1 MFAPHRLAAALAALS
16 VLLAGATPLRAQSAA
31 PRLNKSQRTLLE
43 AVVAAVD
50 RAAAGAPETPLVEA
64 SWLSHVLRASDGSHY
79 VALSAEVPATPAPKE
94 PATLYVRL
102 ALRRVG
108 SETLLAPPRSAVMDW
123 LQGLR
128 GDPLPMRAMK
138 SMSVPQGEIP
148 VGGAAMLAGS
158 QAMVAA
164 NDASNAL
171 RLQDM
176 ERERARREREAREK
190 QRRAELESRA
200 TAPVSQVHAFED
212 FDVKSALGPGPG
224 AGGLRIERGITAGP
238 GDYDV
243 YIGWAEPANTK
254 TPVVRVVTHHL
265 SLPAAHRTDF
275 ALSDVVLADAVRTLE
290 SPYPVDQQGAHPYA
304 IGALETTPA
313 RDARFRVD
321 EPLSVV
327 VQVINPAGGPT
338 GKPEVDVA
346 FRVSRDV
353 AGRPQL
359 VGSLPVQHYNAGTL
373 PLDFDVASGH
383 PLFAA
388 LQMPLTTFARGH
400 YTLEVVATD
409 RAAGRQTTR
418 TTAFDVTGTPASLL
432 REAPTPG
439 QAFRRDSVLAPATLA
454 ALARALT
461 PPTPSEPLVRA
472 LAALETGRFADL
484 VRVDTTVAAERP
496 VAQALLGI
504 GLYGLGDS
512 ARSIA
517 AQLTQAAS
525 LGAPSAPVLLMLGA
539 TYALGGDDRAA
550 VTAWNQAREG
560 GIDDGVVATL
570 LIDAYMRQGDVTRA
584 AAMATAALDSQPG
597 NAAARRA
604 LAATYIATRRP
615 ADALRLLDAAPADA
629 ADPEH
634 EFLVMHALFA
644 GVVAGDAAMT
654 APAARERLAAVGAR
668 YVQAAGRHAELV
680 REWLAVTGSGR

>member
-1 MFAPHRLAAALAALS
+1 MFVLHRLAAALAALS
-16 VLLAGATPLRAQSAA
+16 VLLAGATPLQAQSAA
-31 PRLNKSQRTLLE
+31 PRLNKAQRTLLE

-50 RAAAGAPETPLVEA
+50 RVAAGAPGTPRVEA
-64 SWLSHVLRASDGSHY
+64 TWLSHVLRASDGSHY
-79 VALSAEVPATPAPKE
+79 VALRVEVPGTPAPKE

-108 SETLLAPPRSAVMDW
+108 TETLLAPPRSAVMDW

-158 QAMVAA
+158 QAIVAA

-176 ERERARREREAREK
+176 ERERARRDREAREK

-200 TAPVSQVHAFED
+200 TTPVSQVHAFED
-212 FDVKSALGPGPG
+212 FDVKSALGPG

-243 YIGWAEPANTK
+243 YIGWAEPTNAK
-254 TPVVRVVTHHL
+254 TPAVRVVTHHL
-265 SLPAAHRTDF
+265 SLPAANRTDF
-275 ALSDVVLADAVRTLE
+275 ALSDVVLADAVRMLE

-313 RDARFRVD
+313 RDTRFRVD

-346 FRVSRDV
+346 FRVSHDV

-373 PLDFDVASGH
+373 PVDFDVASGH

-409 RAAGRQTTR
+409 RVAGRQTTR

-439 QAFRRDSVLAPATLA
+439 QAFRRDSVLAPATLT

-461 PPTPSEPLVRA
+461 PPAPSGPLARA
-472 LAALETGRFADL
+472 LAAAEAGRFAEL
-484 VRVDTTVAAERP
+484 VRVGTTIAAERP
-496 VAQALLGI
+496 VAQALLGV

-512 ARSIA
+512 PRSVG

-525 LGAPSAPVLLMLGA
+525 QGAPSAPVLLMLGA
-539 TYALGGDDRAA
+539 TYALGGDDKAA

-615 ADALRLLDAAPADA
+615 ADALRLLDQAPAG
-629 ADPEH
+629 ADDTEH
-634 EFLVMHALFA
+634 DFLVMHALFA

-654 APAARERLAAVGAR
+654 TPAARERLAAVGAR